1 MSQVVELA
9 SGGACVRID
18 VLHYEQPASTDPDDA
33 NWIVCEVS
41 ISAPGLRA
49 KSQASLRTFEFAEFE
64 RSLRAAL
71 TAKEGEAHFES
82 LEEWLEL
89 NIVLRNTGR
98 ASVRA
103 TLRTHAPAVAR
114 SVTFDCDDGAVSR
127 ALAQLTAALAVFPVR
142 R

>member
-1 MSQVVELA
+1 M
-9 SGGACVRID
+9 RID

-49 KSQASLRTFEFAEFE
+49 KSQASLRTFELAEFE

-71 TAKEGEAHFES
+71 TAKEGESHFES

-89 NIVLRNTGR
+89 NMVLRNTGR

-127 ALAQLTAALAVFPVR
+127 ALAVFPVR